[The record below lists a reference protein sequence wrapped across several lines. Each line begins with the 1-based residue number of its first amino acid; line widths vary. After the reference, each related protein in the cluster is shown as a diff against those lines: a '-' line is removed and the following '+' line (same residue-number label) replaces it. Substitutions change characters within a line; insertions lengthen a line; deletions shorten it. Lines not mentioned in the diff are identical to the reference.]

1 MRVGARTVR
10 VLEVAIP
17 PNTATVSQLAPLQG
31 AAVWFMFEDGGVFN
45 VECRQLRPVDARLE
59 LNEAASAEGPNSR
72 DPVGPNH
79 MLRAT

>member
-1 MRVGARTVR
+1 M
-10 VLEVAIP
+10 LEVAIP

-31 AAVWFMFEDGGVFN
+31 AEVWFIFEDGGVFN

-59 LNEAASAEGPNSR
+59 LNEATSAEGPNSR